1 MLQVRGK
8 PDLLCQNA
16 EICKPAACRSIFL
29 TKGKEYGLARQG
41 ERNPIAPRAAIQIIV
56 IPPTNVSLPSS
67 ASSESLPKVLALSQL
82 RTEIFRNIISLL
94 QDGIYLEC
102 RKQLP
107 ILLQRLSVVDHC
119 RPILW
124 VQKQGPLKRLN
135 SA

>member
-1 MLQVRGK
+1 MCSAA
-8 PDLLCQNA
+8 DT

-29 TKGKEYGLARQG
+29 IQGKEYGLARQG
-41 ERNPIAPRAAIQIIV
+41 KRDKIASRASIQIIV
-56 IPPTNVSLPSS
+56 IPATDVSLPSS
-67 ASSESLPKVLALSQL
+67 ASSESLPQVLALRQL
-82 RTEIFRNIISLL
+82 GTEIFRNIISLL
-94 QDGIYLEC
+94 QNGIYLEC

-135 SA
+135 SAR